1 MVDELNAILGAPSCI
16 TRIYLGD
23 FHSSS
28 GLEKVLETA
37 PSWVGKPP
45 YRNHWLPAIHVG
57 KNTTSLAVQCK
68 QGRFLRNKN
77 INKPGFGDILTII
90 IPKIN
95 TIMGVVSWEILQTD
109 ITRISQILA

>member
-1 MVDELNAILGAPSCI
+1 LGAPSCI
-16 TRIYLGD
+16 TRIYPGD
-23 FHSSS
+23 FHSSN

-45 YRNHWLPAIHVG
+45 HRNHWLPAIHVG
-57 KNTTSLAVQCK
+57 QNTTSLAVQCK
-68 QGRFLRNKN
+68 QGLFLRNKN
-77 INKPGFGDILTII
+77 WGINKPDFGDILTII

-95 TIMGVVSWEILQTD
+95 TIMGVVSWDILQTD